1 MLDFKIQHFKL
12 FSLNLKTDLF
22 EILKKVIV

>member
-12 FSLNLKTDLF
+12 FSLNLKADLF
-22 EILKKVIV
+22 EILKTVIV